1 MSMRSNRTG
10 RLMCTYTILYLSSTS
25 IYIISISYI
34 YAWTFVPVE
43 SHFPLSEIRLDTH
56 LISTP
61 PLGGPLKI
69 CLLLLQSNEMPM
81 EDSMYSS
88 PTGKSFSPLVER
100 IESGML
106 ISQFSS
112 FPYWQKKR
120 LSLLVYT
127 LYTSNWL
134 CVFGKSLI
142 ANLGITSIIRL
153 QNSKII
159 GSSQVRFVS
168 SLIRH
173 EPILSR
179 KLPSKSTT

>member
-10 RLMCTYTILYLSSTS
+10 RLMCTYTIFYLSSTS

-112 FPYWQKKR
+112 FPYWQKNDCPFWFIPYI
-120 LSLLVYT
+120 LVIGYVSLVSLWLPT
-127 LYTSNWL
+127 LGL
-134 CVFGKSLI
+134 
-142 ANLGITSIIRL
+142 L
-153 QNSKII
+153 QS
-159 GSSQVRFVS
+159 
-168 SLIRH
+168 
-173 EPILSR
+173 
-179 KLPSKSTT
+179 